1 MITKNVGGIDRVIRI
16 AAGLGLVFAAYKTGG
31 PAAYILGFAAVIAL
45 VTGLVG
51 WCGLYVLLG
60 VNTCKIDKP

>member
-1 MITKNVGGIDRVIRI
+1 MITKNVGGIDRVVRI
-16 AAGLGLVFAAYKTGG
+16 AAGLALVFAAYKTGG
-31 PAAYILGFAAVIAL
+31 PAAYILGLAAIIAL
-45 VTGLVG
+45 ATGLVG

>member
-16 AAGLGLVFAAYKTGG
+16 AAGLALVFAAYRTGG
-31 PAAYILGFAAVIAL
+31 PAAYILGGAAVIAL
-45 VTGLVG
+45 IAGLVG
-51 WCGLYVLLG
+51 WCGLYALLG

>member
-1 MITKNVGGIDRVIRI
+1 MITKNVGGIDRVVRI
-16 AAGLGLVFAAYKTGG
+16 AAGLALVFAAYRTGG
-31 PAAYILGFAAVIAL
+31 PAAYILGLAAIIAL
-45 VTGLVG
+45 ATGLVG

>member
-1 MITKNVGGIDRVIRI
+1 MIIKNVGGIDRIIRI
-16 AAGLGLVFAAYKTGG
+16 IAGLALGFAAYKTDG
-31 PAAYILGFAAVIAL
+31 PAAIILGLAGLGAA

-51 WCGLYVLLG
+51 WCGLYTLLG